1 MHAARLPLAMSL
13 ALFALV
19 ACRDAPEIVYGNA
32 RQALQSR
39 DDAAFLDL
47 LEPRSRTLLEAAPGV
62 VSQSGRAFRVLRDG
76 KPSPALL
83 PKGEVKEAIE
93 RGRRAEVVVVQ
104 GNRKVSVPMRLVEGQ
119 WRIDLLDMDAFYAN
133 LRPPAAE

>member
-1 MHAARLPLAMSL
+1 MCSVRLP
-13 ALFALV
+13 FALLLTLTALV
-19 ACRDAPEIVYGNA
+19 GCRDAPEVVYGNA
-32 RQALQSR
+32 RLALQAR
-39 DDAAFLDL
+39 DDAGFLDL
-47 LEPRSRTLLEAAPGV
+47 LEPRSRALLESAPDV

-83 PKGEVKEAIE
+83 PKGEVKEAVE

-104 GNRKVSVPMRLVEGQ
+104 GNRKVAVPMRLVEGQ

-133 LRPPAAE
+133 LRPAAE